1 VPSTETHGGTVEV
14 APYRVDVEAPVIDD
28 LSHRLARTRLAEQP
42 DGAGWDYGTSAG
54 YLAELV
60 EYWHSGFDWFE
71 QQERMNELPQLLAQV
86 DGVVVHLARLQ
97 GIGPNP
103 MPLVLVHGWPS
114 GYLEM
119 TKLAPRLADPE
130 AHGGDAGDAF
140 DVIVPSLPGFGF
152 SGPTGVR
159 GFGYY
164 RAAAALH
171 RVMTGGLG
179 YERYGLHGTGLG
191 AYVNGWMAFAQP
203 DAVAGVHTHDPAL
216 MPLASFEP
224 PAPPP
229 SEAEL
234 AFAAYAREW
243 SSAEGAYAQ
252 LHRTKPQSIGHAL
265 NDSPAGLASW
275 LVEKHRSWSDCS
287 GDLERRYSKDEIL
300 TSATTYWVTG
310 TITSS
315 LRAYYERVTADP
327 PMEPGRRLPVPT
339 GVAMPRFEPTFP
351 PRRAPREMIDRVHD
365 VHHWVD
371 LPRGGHFVSWEEPDA
386 VADSIRAFF
395 RPLR

>member
-1 VPSTETHGGTVEV
+1 MEV
-14 APYRVDVEAPVIDD
+14 AAFRVDVEASVIDE
-28 LSHRLARTRLAEQP
+28 LVHRLARTRLAEEP

-60 EYWHSGFDWFE
+60 DHWHTRFDWFE
-71 QQERMNELPQLLAQV
+71 QQEQLNELPQFRARV
-86 DGVVVHLARLQ
+86 GGVTVHFAHLR
-97 GIGPNP
+97 GRGPSP
-103 MPLVLVHGWPS
+103 MPVVLVHGWPS

-119 TKLAPRLADPE
+119 TKLAPLLADPG

-159 GFGYY
+159 QFGYY
-164 RAAAALH
+164 RSAAAVHAL
-171 RVMTGGLG
+171 MADGLG
-179 YERYGLHGTGLG
+179 YDRYGLHGTGLG

-203 DAVAGVHTHDPAL
+203 EAVVGVHTHDPAL
-216 MPLASFEP
+216 MPLASFDP

-229 SEAEL
+229 TEAEL

-287 GDLERRYSKDEIL
+287 GDLERRYTKDEIL
-300 TSATTYWVTG
+300 TSATIYWVTG
-310 TITSS
+310 TIASS

-327 PMEPGRRLPVPT
+327 PLEPGRRLPVPT
-339 GVAMPRFEPTFP
+339 GVAMPRFEPAFP

-371 LPRGGHFVSWEEPDA
+371 LPSGGHFASWEEPDA